1 MNGLKN
7 ISLSINGSKQL
18 RSVDDAPLIFRDCF
32 LHLDLEARS
41 FVLPSSEIWVRDNS
55 LIENLNEVVK
65 NDIANIKELIDFE
78 KGLRFAVQ
86 RVRDLI
92 ML

>member
-1 MNGLKN
+1 M
-7 ISLSINGSKQL
+7 L

-32 LHLDLEARS
+32 LHLDLENRS
-41 FVLPSSEIWVRDNS
+41 FELPSSEIWVRDNTV
-55 LIENLNEVVK
+55 IENLNEVVK

-92 ML
+92 MI